1 MSKWMTKKRIMML
14 AALPVAGLSFTILL
28 NLLAGPG
35 YSTSINQGAVAVY
48 FLSSVLWSVAAIIA
62 GVYMYSKCSSMNTRK
77 FIPGIFSVFVGAGL
91 PWIVGMQL

>member
-14 AALPVAGLSFTILL
+14 AVLPLAGLSFTILL
-28 NLLAGPG
+28 NLLVGSG

-48 FLSSVLWSVAAIIA
+48 FLGSVLWSVTAIIA
-62 GVYMYSKCSSMNTRK
+62 GVYMYSKCSSMDTKK
-77 FIPGIFSVFVGAGL
+77 FIPGISSVFVGAGL